1 MIKQIIY
8 KSVILFLLFTLYSSL
23 SAQNYDPSLKVNWG
37 LLDPETDKYEGT
49 RTNKL
54 YKKINE
60 EGLKH
65 EEIVVAVM
73 DSGFDIEHPYLKDN
87 IWKNEAEL
95 NGQPG
100 VDDDNNGYIDDFY
113 GWNFLGEARYLNLEV
128 TRELARLTRE
138 NVPKTDPYFI
148 KVLSYYS
155 NKKSEDI
162 STLDFLQGTA
172 DEFRKYEKILE
183 EGNYPTSQEEVK
195 KIEKQL
201 TGKYQEA
208 AKNLLSQYLFL
219 SILGFSREELDEYEN
234 DYILKAKY
242 LYDTSDVCS
251 VIGDNAEILDEKG
264 YGNNDIK
271 SKGDVHGTHVTGI
284 IASTK
289 EGVGQAPF
297 AKIMCLRVVPQE
309 GDERDKDIA
318 NGIIYAVDNGA
329 KIINLSAGKYFSRNP
344 ETVKDAIKYA
354 ESKDVLFVVSAGNE
368 LVDIWDTINY
378 PVKFYKENGQIKYFD
393 NTVVVGANS
402 WMKTWSVQ
410 ADPDYENREFDLL
423 APFSN
428 FSKKVVDLYAPGVH
442 IYSTVP
448 EGKFRY
454 IGGTSMA
461 APQVSGIAAILR
473 AYFPSLTA
481 KQVKE
486 ILLKSVRTYDN
497 LKVRINDEGKK
508 VLFSNLSKTGGVIDA
523 YNAFLIAEQYTN
535 GN

>member
-1 MIKQIIY
+1 
-8 KSVILFLLFTLYSSL
+8 
-23 SAQNYDPSLKVNWG
+23 
-37 LLDPETDKYEGT
+37 
-49 RTNKL
+49 
-54 YKKINE
+54 
-60 EGLKH
+60 
-65 EEIVVAVM
+65 
-73 DSGFDIEHPYLKDN
+73 
-87 IWKNEAEL
+87 
-95 NGQPG
+95 
-100 VDDDNNGYIDDFY
+100 
-113 GWNFLGEARYLNLEV
+113 
-128 TRELARLTRE
+128 
-138 NVPKTDPYFI
+138 
-148 KVLSYYS
+148 
-155 NKKSEDI
+155 
-162 STLDFLQGTA
+162 
-172 DEFRKYEKILE
+172 
-183 EGNYPTSQEEVK
+183 
-195 KIEKQL
+195 
-201 TGKYQEA
+201 
-208 AKNLLSQYLFL
+208 
-219 SILGFSREELDEYEN
+219 
-234 DYILKAKY
+234 
-242 LYDTSDVCS
+242 
-251 VIGDNAEILDEKG
+251 
-264 YGNNDIK
+264 
-271 SKGDVHGTHVTGI
+271 
-284 IASTK
+284 
-289 EGVGQAPF
+289 
-297 AKIMCLRVVPQE
+297 
-309 GDERDKDIA
+309 
-318 NGIIYAVDNGA
+318 
-329 KIINLSAGKYFSRNP
+329 
-344 ETVKDAIKYA
+344 A